1 MSRRVI
7 TEAYIKKSRKV
18 QLANRIKDSASES
31 LLGAV
36 IAVVVFGSIWGLVEI
51 TLGGFLYFVHFPLY
65 KGGGNYRW
73 HRHGTRGNLC
83 CHLQPAFPRLLDR
96 GTCRALQAVEA
107 LIYGQPSFHPICS

>member
-65 KGGGNYRW
+65 KGGQLPVASAW
-73 HRHGTRGNLC
+73 HSW
-83 CHLQPAFPRLLDR
+83 QPLLPLTT
-96 GTCRALQAVEA
+96 GL
-107 LIYGQPSFHPICS
+107 PSSSG